1 MPELEEASD
10 GEKLEYGMGELLVM
24 KRALRDQIK
33 DDDLEVKVNRRVLM
47 SFPIGRYHDKVM
59 CESII
64 SYICGA
70 YFVRK
75 VMAICR
81 KVMHVG
87 EEEKRLREIE
97 SEREKSEVTSSE
109 KNSRATGKKRKIVF
123 ERIEKSKVNFFV
135 KESELKSA
143 VVEGQPMILL
153 VYKESL
159 LNLDK
164 SNTPLRSLVT
174 FLLQEFE
181 DMFSEDMP
189 NKLPLFEVSEG
200 INEQGVYEE
209 EYESICLTNVTCAEE
224 SGTCKICVDCQA
236 INNITVKYH
245 HHNPRLDDIL
255 NELHRSCIFSKMD
268 LKSKFVVVYFDDI
281 LVYSKNLNE
290 HKGH

>member
-1 MPELEEASD
+1 
-10 GEKLEYGMGELLVM
+10 M
-24 KRALRDQIK
+24 KTRSNWK
-33 DDDLEVKVNRRVLM
+33 
-47 SFPIGRYHDKVM
+47 S
-59 CESII
+59 
-64 SYICGA
+64 
-70 YFVRK
+70 
-75 VMAICR
+75 
-81 KVMHVG
+81 

-189 NKLPLFEVSEG
+189 NKLPLFEVLN
-200 INEQGVYEE
+200 IK
-209 EYESICLTNVTCAEE
+209 LTSYLELSFQTDWFTKVI
-224 SGTCKICVDCQA
+224 SM
-236 INNITVKYH
+236 
-245 HHNPRLDDIL
+245 RLR
-255 NELHRSCIFSKMD
+255 NF
-268 LKSKFVVVYFDDI
+268 
-281 LVYSKNLNE
+281 
-290 HKGH
+290 KGKWRN